1 MNVKTGYMF
10 EFDGGSN
17 LQENLSET
25 HLAVYS
31 RSDDLETAERLSLD
45 IRKQLNKM
53 TNFKIDDT
61 TVILL
66 RAVGKHANYAGA
78 DDSGKFYFYT
88 RYRLLLDDKI
98 EI

>member
-1 MNVKTGYMF
+1 MNVETGYMF
-10 EFDGGSN
+10 DFDGSSN
-17 LQENLSET
+17 LQENLTET
-25 HLAVYS
+25 HLAIYS

-45 IRKQLNKM
+45 MLKQLSKM
-53 TNFKIDDT
+53 TNFKIGDT
-61 TVILL
+61 SVILL

-98 EI
+98 EN

>member
-1 MNVKTGYMF
+1 MNVETGYMF
-10 EFDGGSN
+10 DFDGSTN
-17 LQENLSET
+17 LQENLTET

-31 RSDDLETAERLSLD
+31 RSDDLGTAERLSLD
-45 IRKQLNKM
+45 MRKQLNKM

-66 RAVGKHANYAGA
+66 RAVGKHANFAGI

-98 EI
+98 EN